1 MSGEWSGETLLHY
14 VQCRSWSFT
23 IFEYNINISTQYMY
37 LLMVSVTTIVLV
49 GMGSGLL
56 LFMMVPLCG
65 YLFYDVDRASR
76 TDPPLHGQ
84 AVI

>member
-1 MSGEWSGETLLHY
+1 
-14 VQCRSWSFT
+14 
-23 IFEYNINISTQYMY
+23 MY

-76 TDPPLHGQ
+76 ADPPLHGQ